1 MSNTDAIV
9 QKIVDIIRTHANP
22 KQGLSNL
29 KQNQN
34 IVPGIVAI
42 IKKSVGTNAAKVI
55 NAAPTN
61 DVAKAIT
68 KLIQNSVKIPSN
80 VVPISIQK
88 LEVGGE
94 PEVAVQVVKQA
105 NARDVASAITQLIKN
120 SVKIS
125 SPVTVAA
132 IPALVAGGQTP
143 AAVQIIKR
151 ANASD
156 VASAITKLIQN
167 SVKVPRPVAE
177 AAVETLQTEP
187 IPEHQ
192 SLINRL
198 KGIKWPWSGFFS
210 GKGKMPAYGPNVRP
224 NFVERVKTGVNNQGK
239 NKYNQTPPM
248 PGYVLTTRNGKTGWY
263 RNKGPAAPPVGPT
276 SGPTTGPR
284 NYTKMSVRELLD
296 ALKKYAEDKP
306 SIIDALRRA
315 LEKAIRDIKYEYS
328 KSRRIRK
335 LGDLLRLLPR
345 NFDGRR
351 NASTMVVNDIRNAR
365 NGREL
370 SNLRSN
376 LGRVPNENIRRA
388 FEEQSRR
395 FERNRRPA
403 ETGGGR
409 SRYGSTPTR
418 RYEESNTNYTRR
430 VKNTEGQRELMELMR
445 RRRAA
450 RLGGANGENIGNYV
464 GGGGLPPLPTN
475 QQRAIN
481 NAGGVNRAMNTVVHV
496 PGGASEIAKAAEAL
510 NESKGNTTYAITVKG
525 ASPAAVAAVKKL
537 GGSNNAVNVLEGL
550 NTLSKTHGTR
560 KRKAARR
567 IARPKKRKGP
577 RVAELNRVLE
587 SVKKQRLISLVAH
600 NVTKTHNIHPNDEKL
615 KKYYKKVLKA
625 NILRTPFAKVVR
637 KAATRKRG

>member
-42 IKKSVGTNAAKVI
+42 IKKSVGTNAVKVI

-68 KLIQNSVKIPSN
+68 KLIQNSVKI
-80 VVPISIQK
+80 
-88 LEVGGE
+88 
-94 PEVAVQVVKQA
+94 
-105 NARDVASAITQLIKN
+105 
-120 SVKIS
+120 S

-132 IPALVAGGQTP
+132 IPPLVASGQTP
-143 AAVQIIKR
+143 AAVQVIKQ
-151 ANASD
+151 ANARD

-167 SVKVPRPVAE
+167 SVRIPRPVAE
-177 AAVETLQTEP
+177 AATQTLQTEP
-187 IPEHQ
+187 IPEHL
-192 SLINRL
+192 SLINKL

-210 GKGKMPAYGPNVRP
+210 GKGKMATFGPGTQP
-224 NFVERVKTGVNNQGK
+224 NFIEPVKTGVNNQGR
-239 NKYNQTPPM
+239 NTYNQTPPM
-248 PGYVLTTRNGKTGWY
+248 PGYVLTTKNGKTGWY
-263 RNKGPAAPPVGPT
+263 RNKGPPA
-276 SGPTTGPR
+276 PR
-284 NYTKMSVRELLD
+284 NYSTMSIRELLE
-296 ALKKYAEDKP
+296 AMRKYPANRDRI
-306 SIIDALRRA
+306 SQALRKA
-315 LEKAIRDIKYEYS
+315 FEKELRDLRYEYS
-328 KSRRIRK
+328 RSRRTRK

-351 NASTMVVNDIRNAR
+351 NASSMIVNDVRGTRNSR
-365 NGREL
+365 DL
-370 SNLRSN
+370 SNLSSN

-388 FEEQSRR
+388 IENQRRR
-395 FERNRRPA
+395 FEEERRRR
-403 ETGGGR
+403 TGSTTLR
-409 SRYGSTPTR
+409 RYGDSYEPR
-418 RYEESNTNYTRR
+418 RYGESNTNYTRR
-430 VKNTEGQRELMELMR
+430 VKNTSSERELLELMR

-450 RLGGANGENIGNYV
+450 RVGDGGSGVGYGGGNGS
-464 GGGGLPPLPTN
+464 GGGGNVGPPPLPTN
-475 QQRAIN
+475 QRQAIN
-481 NAGGVNRAMNTVVHV
+481 NAGGVNRVMNAVVQV
-496 PGGASEIAKAAEAL
+496 PGGAPEIAKAAEAL
-510 NESKGNTTYAITVKG
+510 NEAKGNTTYAITVKG
-525 ASPAAVAAVKKL
+525 ASPAAVAAVQKL
-537 GGSNNAVNVLEGL
+537 GGPKNTVNVLEGL

-560 KRKAARR
+560 KRKVGSR
-567 IARPKKRKGP
+567 RPKKVLRP

-587 SVKKQRLISLVAH
+587 SVKKQRLISLTAH